1 MNRLNEIEKK
11 YIINLIENGE
21 QIPEDYKY
29 MLFPNLQEEYELTYA
44 GKMRKE
50 DILAGEDGTF
60 PVPLQIDRIFNGDE
74 HPAFEDGWRNM
85 IVFGDNLQFLKT
97 INENKD
103 PLIKDKVKGKV
114 KLIYIDPPFATQ
126 DEFENKEGAKA
137 YSDKKKGSEFLEF
150 IRRRLILAKEILSDD
165 GSIYVHLDEKMVDYI
180 KTIMD
185 EIFGKNNYKRQIIWF
200 TKTSSGYKTK
210 AENWIRGHDVILYYS
225 KSDNPIFN
233 KQYILDY
240 KKEYLARFKKIDDN
254 GRKYRDDRSNG
265 ERQYLDELKGIAI
278 NDVWD
283 VTPYVIKGLCRKE
296 ILFAIDHFNQIVRH
310 ELLRMISWKVGIET
324 GFKLSVGKNYKFI
337 ERYISEDL
345 WEKLLSTYR
354 MDSYENIWEALFLCH
369 QLFRAVSGEVAE
381 RLHYAYP
388 EYDRNITK
396 YTRDMYKKYT
406 GKTGCLDS
414 TYAADIEERREQ

>member
-1 MNRLNEIEKK
+1 
-11 YIINLIENGE
+11 
-21 QIPEDYKY
+21 
-29 MLFPNLQEEYELTYA
+29 MLFDDYNKIDLTLLPLEELDNYL
-44 GKMRKE
+44 K
-50 DILAGEDGTF
+50 
-60 PVPLQIDRIFNGDE
+60 GD
-74 HPAFEDGWRNM
+74 
-85 IVFGDNLQFLKT
+85 K
-97 INENKD
+97 
-103 PLIKDKVKGKV
+103 LIKGLIDKDCRIKRDIVPTD
-114 KLIYIDPPFATQ
+114 IDYHVRKPSAREY
-126 DEFENKEGAKA
+126 DDCCNEFWN
-137 YSDKKKGSEFLEF
+137 
-150 IRRRLILAKEILSDD
+150 
-165 GSIYVHLDEKMVDYI
+165 
-180 KTIMD
+180 
-185 EIFGKNNYKRQIIWF
+185 
-200 TKTSSGYKTK
+200 
-210 AENWIRGHDVILYYS
+210 
-225 KSDNPIFN
+225 
-233 KQYILDY
+233 
-240 KKEYLARFKKIDDN
+240 
-254 GRKYRDDRSNG
+254 
-265 ERQYLDELKGIAI
+265 
-278 NDVWD
+278 

>member
-1 MNRLNEIEKK
+1 MPL
-11 YIINLIENGE
+11 
-21 QIPEDYKY
+21 
-29 MLFPNLQEEYELTYA
+29 EELDNYL
-44 GKMRKE
+44 K
-50 DILAGEDGTF
+50 
-60 PVPLQIDRIFNGDE
+60 GD
-74 HPAFEDGWRNM
+74 
-85 IVFGDNLQFLKT
+85 K
-97 INENKD
+97 
-103 PLIKDKVKGKV
+103 LIKVLIDKDCRIKRDIVPTD
-114 KLIYIDPPFATQ
+114 IDYHVRKPSAREY
-126 DEFENKEGAKA
+126 DDCCNEFWN
-137 YSDKKKGSEFLEF
+137 
-150 IRRRLILAKEILSDD
+150 
-165 GSIYVHLDEKMVDYI
+165 
-180 KTIMD
+180 
-185 EIFGKNNYKRQIIWF
+185 
-200 TKTSSGYKTK
+200 
-210 AENWIRGHDVILYYS
+210 
-225 KSDNPIFN
+225 
-233 KQYILDY
+233 
-240 KKEYLARFKKIDDN
+240 
-254 GRKYRDDRSNG
+254 
-265 ERQYLDELKGIAI
+265 
-278 NDVWD
+278 

-414 TYAADIEERREQ
+414 TYAAYIEDIAVCKDFRGQGIGSALINISIEWAKHKNLHGLMLETQDNNLIACKFYHNCGFKIGSVDTMLYANFENNFEKAVFWYLRF

>member
-1 MNRLNEIEKK
+1 
-11 YIINLIENGE
+11 
-21 QIPEDYKY
+21 
-29 MLFPNLQEEYELTYA
+29 
-44 GKMRKE
+44 
-50 DILAGEDGTF
+50 
-60 PVPLQIDRIFNGDE
+60 
-74 HPAFEDGWRNM
+74 M

>member
-1 MNRLNEIEKK
+1 MRL
-11 YIINLIENGE
+11 
-21 QIPEDYKY
+21 P
-29 MLFPNLQEEYELTYA
+29 
-44 GKMRKE
+44 
-50 DILAGEDGTF
+50 
-60 PVPLQIDRIFNGDE
+60 
-74 HPAFEDGWRNM
+74 
-85 IVFGDNLQFLKT
+85 
-97 INENKD
+97 
-103 PLIKDKVKGKV
+103 
-114 KLIYIDPPFATQ
+114 
-126 DEFENKEGAKA
+126 
-137 YSDKKKGSEFLEF
+137 
-150 IRRRLILAKEILSDD
+150 
-165 GSIYVHLDEKMVDYI
+165 
-180 KTIMD
+180 
-185 EIFGKNNYKRQIIWF
+185 
-200 TKTSSGYKTK
+200 
-210 AENWIRGHDVILYYS
+210 
-225 KSDNPIFN
+225 
-233 KQYILDY
+233 
-240 KKEYLARFKKIDDN
+240 
-254 GRKYRDDRSNG
+254 
-265 ERQYLDELKGIAI
+265 
-278 NDVWD
+278 
-283 VTPYVIKGLCRKE
+283 IKGLCRKE